1 MRAPLPLL
9 VLTALGLITT
19 GCAVGPNYRTPVAPA
34 DASGPFVSATGPA
47 TTADAPPADWWRLY
61 QDPVLDKLVQQA
73 LVENTD
79 LKVAAANLAYAQALT
94 SEARAGLFPT
104 TTLSA
109 GTPYGKTAPATK
121 AELTYEAGFVA
132 AYQVDLFGRIR
143 RGIEAAKANA
153 QAAQA
158 AENAVRVTVAAE
170 TAGAYANACA
180 YGEEAQV
187 ARRSLDMTQQAYDI
201 LIKQRT
207 LGSVSDLDVAREAT
221 LLDQARA
228 AVPGLEGQRRAALFE
243 LAVLTGKPP
252 ADISAEAAGC
262 VAPPRLSQAIP
273 VGDGAALLRRRPDV
287 RESERQLAAATA
299 RIGVAAADLFPTVSL
314 GGSVGSAAPN
324 TSGLGRSAS
333 ISYSIGPLITWSFP
347 NILVARAHVKESSA
361 QASAALA
368 TFDGTVLTALKETE
382 QALTTYQAELQRH
395 DALASAQGHAAEAYR
410 LAQNQYR
417 LGAISFLDLLTAEA
431 TLINAEQALASS
443 DQLLSAD
450 QVAVFQALGGGWQDA
465 PKVTPPKAG

>member
-1 MRAPLPLL
+1 MRAQLPFLAITLAGL
-9 VLTALGLITT
+9 VTA
-19 GCAVGPNYRTPVAPA
+19 GCAVGPNYHAPA
-34 DASGPFVSATGPA
+34 AMPDTSGPFVSAAGPA
-47 TTADAPPADWWRLY
+47 TTAAAPSAAWWRLY

-94 SEARAGLFPT
+94 SEARAGFFPT

-109 GTPYGKTAPATK
+109 GAPYGKVLTTSPT
-121 AELTYEAGFVA
+121 ETTYEAGFVA

-143 RGIEAAKANA
+143 RGVEAAKANA
-153 QAAQA
+153 QAVQA

-187 ARRSLDMTQQAYDI
+187 ARRSLETTQQTYDI
-201 LIKQRT
+201 LVKQRG

-252 ADISAEAAGC
+252 ADIPAEAAGC

-299 RIGVAAADLFPTVSL
+299 RIGVAAADLYPTVSL
-314 GGSVGSAAPN
+314 AGSYNAAAPN
-324 TSGLGRSAS
+324 TSGLGRAS
-333 ISYSIGPLITWSFP
+333 SITFGVGPLVTWSFP

-368 TFDGTVLTALKETE
+368 SFDGVVLQALKETE

-395 DALASAQGHAAEAYR
+395 DALASAQAHATEAFG
-410 LAQNQYR
+410 LARSQYR
-417 LGAISFLDLLTAEA
+417 LGAISFLDLLTAQT
-431 TLINAEQALASS
+431 TLIAADQALAGS
-443 DQLLSAD
+443 DQLLAAD

-465 PKVTPPKAG
+465 PKVVPPKAG